1 MGNIAEILNIKPYD
15 TASKQANK
23 QASNY
28 GNNLEIQHHLSDV
41 NLRPCTTCTR
51 TFCAGKNYGE

>member
-23 QASNY
+23 QANKQASKQASKQA
-28 GNNLEIQHHLSDV
+28 IM
-41 NLRPCTTCTR
+41 
-51 TFCAGKNYGE
+51 AII

>member
-15 TASKQANK
+15 TASKQA
-23 QASNY
+23 SNY

-41 NLRPCTTCTR
+41 NSRPCTKCTR